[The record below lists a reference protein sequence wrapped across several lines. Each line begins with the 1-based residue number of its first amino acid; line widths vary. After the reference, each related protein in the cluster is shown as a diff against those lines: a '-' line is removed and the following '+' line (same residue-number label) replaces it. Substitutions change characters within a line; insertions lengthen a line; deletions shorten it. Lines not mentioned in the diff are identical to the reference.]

1 MFARSRQLLATLVF
15 LLDAALLYAS
25 WLGAYALRFHVL
37 GIAAPLGVPPFSI
50 YLWFGAVLT
59 PVALLILRS
68 LRVYRSARTARISRE
83 LFHITQ
89 ATALTTLL
97 AGMASYFARGEM
109 SRIAVGLFF
118 VIASVS
124 LCASRFALRLV
135 LRELRRHGHNLR
147 HVLVVGSGDHA
158 RLLIEKMHR
167 HADFGLVIE
176 GLVTADAAQ
185 VGATLCGHPVL
196 GTIGELPRLVEQ
208 SHVELVYL
216 ALARHEYAA
225 EQQALQALG
234 DSTASVRL
242 VPDLS
247 LAFRLNPNVEDFDG
261 TPVVLVTES
270 PELGWNAA
278 LKRSLDLVA
287 STFGLIL
294 VAPLMLVVAVLIRL
308 DSPGPILYRQERVG
322 INGRRFFMIKFRSMR
337 MDAEAEGRPGW
348 TTADDPRRTGLGQI
362 LRRLSVDELPQLWNV
377 LVGDMSLVGPRPE
390 RPMYVDQFRA
400 SIPRYML
407 RHHVKS
413 GMTGWAQVNGLRG
426 DTPLERRIEYDLHYI
441 KNWSLG
447 FDVKILALT
456 VVRVFRD
463 ASAY

>member
-1 MFARSRQLLATLVF
+1 MFARSRQLLATLAF
-15 LLDAALLYAS
+15 ALDAALLYAS
-25 WLGAYALRFHVL
+25 WLTAYALRFYGL
-37 GIAAPLGVPPFSI
+37 GIESPLGIPPFSI
-50 YLWFGAVLT
+50 YLWSGAVLT
-59 PVALLILRS
+59 LVALLILRS
-68 LRVYRSARTARISRE
+68 LRVYRSARTARLSRE
-83 LFHITQ
+83 LFLITQ

-97 AGMASYFARGEM
+97 AGVGSYFAKGEL
-109 SRIAVGLFF
+109 SRFAVGLFF
-118 VIASVS
+118 GLATLS
-124 LCASRFALRLV
+124 LCGSRLAARLV

-147 HVLVVGSGDHA
+147 HVLVVGTGEHA
-158 RLLIEKMHR
+158 RGLIEKIHR

-176 GLVTADAAQ
+176 GLVSAGAGE
-185 VGATLCGHPVL
+185 VGTVRWGHPVL
-196 GTIGELPRLVEQ
+196 GTVGELPRLVEQ
-208 SHVELVYL
+208 AGAELVYL
-216 ALARHEYAA
+216 ALARQEHEA
-225 EQQALQALG
+225 EEQALTALG

-247 LAFRLNPNVEDFDG
+247 LAFRLNPSVEDFDG

-278 LKRSLDLVA
+278 LKRGFDLAA
-287 STFGLIL
+287 SFLGLIL
-294 VAPLMLVVAVLIRL
+294 LAPVLLLVAVLIRL
-308 DSPGPILYRQERVG
+308 DSPGPVFYRQERVG
-322 INGRRFFMIKFRSMR
+322 INGRRFLMIKFRSMR
-337 MDAEAEGRPGW
+337 ADAEAAGRPQW
-348 TTADDPRRTGLGQI
+348 TTADDPRRTRLGQA
-362 LRRLSVDELPQLWNV
+362 LRRLSIDELPQLWNV

-426 DTPLERRIEYDLHYI
+426 DTPLERRIEYDLHYV

>member
-1 MFARSRQLLATLVF
+1 MFTRSRQLLATLVF

-37 GIAAPLGVPPFSI
+37 GIPAPLGIPPLSI
-50 YLWFGAVLT
+50 YLWIGAVLT

-83 LFHITQ
+83 LFLITQ
-89 ATALTTLL
+89 ATALTTII
-97 AGMASYFARGEM
+97 AGVGSYFAKGEL
-109 SRIAVGLFF
+109 SRIAVAMFFGL
-118 VIASVS
+118 ASLS
-124 LCASRFALRLV
+124 LCGSRLALRMV
-135 LRELRRHGHNLR
+135 LRELRRHGRNLR
-147 HVLVVGSGDHA
+147 HVLVVGTGEHA
-158 RLLIEKMHR
+158 RMLIEKMHR

-176 GLVTADAAQ
+176 GLVSADAAQ
-185 VGATLCGHPVL
+185 VGASVYGHPVL
-196 GTIGELPRLVEQ
+196 GTVGELPRLVEQ
-208 SHVELVYL
+208 AHIELVYL
-216 ALARHEYAA
+216 ALARHEHEA
-225 EQQALQALG
+225 EQQALQGLG

-278 LKRSLDLVA
+278 LKRSFDLAA
-287 STFGLIL
+287 SSVGLVL
-294 VAPLMLVVAVLIRL
+294 LAPLMLVVAVLIRL
-308 DSPGPILYRQERVG
+308 DSPGPIFYRQERVG

-337 MDAEAEGRPGW
+337 LDAETEGQPGW
-348 TTADDPRRTGLGQI
+348 TTADDPRRTRLGLD
-362 LRRLSVDELPQLWNV
+362 LRRLSIDELPQLWNV

-390 RPMYVDQFRA
+390 RPMFVDQFRA

>member
-15 LLDAALLYAS
+15 ALDAALLYAS
-25 WLGAYALRFHVL
+25 WLAAYALRFYGL
-37 GIAAPLGVPPFSI
+37 GIASPLGVPPFPI
-50 YLWFGAVLT
+50 YLWTGAVLT

-68 LRVYRSARTARISRE
+68 LRVYRSARTARIWRE
-83 LFHITQ
+83 LFLISQ

-97 AGMASYFARGEM
+97 AGVFSYFAKGEL
-109 SRIAVGLFF
+109 SRLAVGLFF
-118 VIASVS
+118 VIATLS
-124 LCASRFALRLV
+124 LGGSRLAVRLV

-147 HVLVVGSGDHA
+147 HVLVVGTGEHA
-158 RLLIEKMHR
+158 HALIEKIHR
-167 HADFGLVIE
+167 HADFGLIIE
-176 GLVTADAAQ
+176 GLVSAREAE
-185 VGATLCGHPVL
+185 VGTVRWGHPVL
-196 GTIGELPRLVEQ
+196 GTVGELPRLVEQ
-208 SHVELVYL
+208 AGAELVYL
-216 ALARHEYAA
+216 ALARQEHEA
-225 EQQALQALG
+225 EEQALHALG

-247 LAFRLNPNVEDFDG
+247 LAFRLNPSVEDFDG

-278 LKRSLDLVA
+278 LKRGFDLAA
-287 STFGLIL
+287 SFLGLIL
-294 VAPLMLVVAVLIRL
+294 LAPVLLVVAILIRL
-308 DSPGPILYRQERVG
+308 DSPGPIFYRQERVG
-322 INGRRFFMIKFRSMR
+322 INGRRFLMIKFRSMR
-337 MDAEAEGRPGW
+337 ADAETAGRPGW
-348 TTADDPRRTGLGQI
+348 TTADDPRRTRIGEA
-362 LRRLSVDELPQLWNV
+362 LRRLSIDELPQLWNV

-426 DTPLERRIEYDLHYI
+426 DTPLERRIEFDLHYI

>member
-25 WLGAYALRFHVL
+25 WLGAYALRFYGL
-37 GIAAPLGVPPFSI
+37 GLPAPLGIPPFTI
-50 YLWFGAVLT
+50 YLWLGAVLT

-83 LFHITQ
+83 LFLITQ
-89 ATALTTLL
+89 GVALTTLIL
-97 AGMASYFARGEM
+97 GMGSYFAKGEL
-109 SRIAVGLFF
+109 SRTAVALFF

-124 LCASRFALRLV
+124 LCGSRLALRRV

-147 HVLVVGSGDHA
+147 HVLVVGTGAHA
-158 RLLIEKMHR
+158 RLLIEKIHR

-176 GLVTADAAQ
+176 GLVSAEAAE
-185 VGATLCGHPVL
+185 VGTTVAGHPVL
-196 GTIGELPRLVEQ
+196 GTVSELPRLVERARA
-208 SHVELVYL
+208 ELVYL
-216 ALARHEYAA
+216 ALARSEFEA
-225 EQQALQALG
+225 EEQALRALG
-234 DSTASVRL
+234 DSTASVRI

-278 LKRSLDLVA
+278 LKRGFDLAASLAGLVV
-287 STFGLIL
+287 L
-294 VAPLMLVVAVLIRL
+294 APVMLVVAVLIRL
-308 DSPGPILYRQERVG
+308 DSPGPIFYRQERVG

-337 MDAEAEGRPGW
+337 ADAESAERPGW
-348 TTADDPRRTGLGQI
+348 TTADDPRRTRLGQL
-362 LRRLSVDELPQLWNV
+362 LRRLSIDELPQLWNV
-377 LVGDMSLVGPRPE
+377 LIGDMSLGGPRPE